1 MLETE
6 EVDDDF
12 FTPVAG
18 ASLANIFG
26 SAAKTSEEKSNDSL
40 KYVPPKPQNVPPKQE
55 QTKSTECIFAC
66 ALIGHEWFNN
76 VYTSRGK
83 IGFAI
88 VKIQKTAIHNI
99 VLYDSNKTTL
109 SCTTVSNNLEITI
122 KNNTYISYYDNL
134 KKYWS
139 IYGTKDEVDKIAE
152 HLSKLDV
159 KIQYSS
165 YTEQGPPEP
174 AKVDTKT
181 NTTSEQS
188 EKIDKGSDTDSSI
201 NRKTKA
207 SILNRMANMGHS
219 VLPTRTVSV
228 ERTSD
233 SSDTMETEIQP
244 KHVRHKPVKS
254 VMKKSNIEN
263 VTEAQLVRETHQS
276 TMVPKTEPVA
286 NIPFYPSSGSQL
298 IPISST
304 NIITGPNA
312 DFGMFMSEQR
322 ISNSELRINMN
333 RITDKVDSVLDK
345 INKFEQRESSN
356 IQTDILMKLL
366 SEYENK
372 IKVYEELLK
381 SRNVNNTETVTTSN
395 LCQNDNQ
402 IEILTNKISEL
413 ERINQNKTSE
423 ISHLQGAIELL
434 KSQHAEERVKHDNNE
449 GALQQKIINLE
460 SSLQRKDDELT
471 EIREKLDNK
480 TNDVED
486 NIEDK
491 VKNIMNVTFQTVS
504 SKFDNNEVYSGV
516 LVKQIIGAI
525 IKKITMQT
533 LREL

>member
-18 ASLANIFG
+18 
-26 SAAKTSEEKSNDSL
+26 EEKSNDSL
-40 KYVPPKPQNVPPKQE
+40 KYVPPKPQNIPQKQE

-76 VYTSRGK
+76 IYTSRGK
-83 IGFAI
+83 LGFAI

-109 SCTTVSNNLEITI
+109 SCTTVSSNLEITI

-139 IYGTKDEVDKIAE
+139 VYGTKDEVNKIAE

-174 AKVDTKT
+174 TKLDIKT
-181 NTTSEQS
+181 DAASEQN

-219 VLPTRTVSV
+219 VLPTRTLSI

-233 SSDTMETEIQP
+233 SSDTMETETQP
-244 KHVRHKPVKS
+244 KPVRHKPVKS
-254 VMKKSNIEN
+254 VPKKSNVDN
-263 VTEAQLVRETHQS
+263 ATEAPLISETHQR
-276 TMVPKTEPVA
+276 TMVPKSDSMA
-286 NIPFYPSSGSQL
+286 NIPFYPASGSQL

-304 NIITGPNA
+304 NIITGSNT
-312 DFGMFMSEQR
+312 DLTMFMSEQR

-333 RITDKVDSVLDK
+333 RITDKVDSVIDK
-345 INKFEQRESSN
+345 INKFEQRENSN

-372 IKVYEELLK
+372 IKVYEGLLK
-381 SRNVNNTETVTTSN
+381 SRNLNNTESVTASN
-395 LCQNDNQ
+395 LCQNDYQ
-402 IEILTNKISEL
+402 IGILTKKISEL
-413 ERINQNKTSE
+413 ERINQDKTNEVSTLQDE
-423 ISHLQGAIELL
+423 IKLL
-434 KSQHAEERVKHDNNE
+434 KSHHAEEKNNHE
-449 GALQQKIINLE
+449 NDEAALHQKIHNLE
-460 SSLQRKDDELT
+460 SSLQAKDNELT
-471 EIREKLDNK
+471 EIHEKFANK
-480 TNDVED
+480 TSDKED
-486 NIEDK
+486 STEEK

-504 SKFDNNEVYSGV
+504 SKFDNDEVYSGV
-516 LVKQIIGAI
+516 LVKQMVGAI

-533 LREL
+533 LKDCN

>member
-26 SAAKTSEEKSNDSL
+26 LAAKTSEEKSNDSL
-40 KYVPPKPQNVPPKQE
+40 KYVPPKPQNIPQKQE

-76 VYTSRGK
+76 IYTSRGK
-83 IGFAI
+83 LGFAI

-109 SCTTVSNNLEITI
+109 SCTTVSSNLEITI

-139 IYGTKDEVDKIAE
+139 VYGTKDEVNKIAE

-174 AKVDTKT
+174 TKLDIKT
-181 NTTSEQS
+181 DAASEQN

-219 VLPTRTVSV
+219 VLPTRTLSI

-233 SSDTMETEIQP
+233 SSDTLETETQP
-244 KHVRHKPVKS
+244 KPVRHKPVKS
-254 VMKKSNIEN
+254 VLKKSNVDN
-263 VTEAQLVRETHQS
+263 VTEAPLISETHQR
-276 TMVPKTEPVA
+276 TMVPKSDSMA
-286 NIPFYPSSGSQL
+286 NIPFYPASESQL

-304 NIITGPNA
+304 NIITGSNT
-312 DFGMFMSEQR
+312 DLSMFMSEQR
-322 ISNSELRINMN
+322 ISN
-333 RITDKVDSVLDK
+333 K
-345 INKFEQRESSN
+345 
-356 IQTDILMKLL
+356 
-366 SEYENK
+366 YENK
-372 IKVYEELLK
+372 IKVYEGLLK
-381 SRNVNNTETVTTSN
+381 SRNLNNTESVTASN
-395 LCQNDNQ
+395 LCQNDFQ
-402 IEILTNKISEL
+402 IEILTKKISEL
-413 ERINQNKTSE
+413 ERINQDKTNEVSTLQDE
-423 ISHLQGAIELL
+423 IKLL
-434 KSQHAEERVKHDNNE
+434 KSHHAEEKVNHENDE
-449 GALQQKIINLE
+449 AALHQKIHNLE
-460 SSLQRKDDELT
+460 SSLQAKDNELT
-471 EIREKLDNK
+471 EIHEKIANK
-480 TNDVED
+480 TSDTED
-486 NIEDK
+486 NTEEK

-504 SKFDNNEVYSGV
+504 SKFDNDEVYSGV
-516 LVKQIIGAI
+516 LVKQIVGAI

-533 LREL
+533 LKDYPEQQELARNPEQQIRRPPRHANETLTNKVDI